1 MISQKIILSLNHLRK
16 TIETETSFTSSQD
29 DDIKIC
35 HHHETGCNAHLFLRS
50 DCKRCCYAAQ
60 KEIFNK

>member
-1 MISQKIILSLNHLRK
+1 MTSQKRMLSPNHLRK
-16 TIETETSFTSSQD
+16 TIVNETSFTSSQEN
-29 DDIKIC
+29 DIKIC